1 MQNHSVPAPH
11 AFITRASRRKTGF
24 TLIELLVVIAII
36 SILAAILFPVFA
48 RARSNARKSACMS
61 NMKQLGLGL
70 MQYTQ
75 DYDERLPG
83 NEVAQGGFNQ
93 PLGWMQPPTAGVP
106 ETYRNWAR
114 DIMPY
119 VKSRQIYMCAE
130 SKPRSQDGAPG
141 GTTEV
146 PEPGGN
152 TNYLMN
158 GVVDSVNLARIESPA
173 DLVFLHEVRNFN
185 RVAQV
190 RPARIAGS
198 NPPQANSFQNAYF
211 DRLHFD
217 GANLLFCDGH
227 VKWQRR
233 DSMRYAQFGAPVA
246 LNPGKPTHL
255 ALDDVEADAN
265 RTLALN
271 VEF

>member
-1 MQNHSVPAPH
+1 MNNKSC
-11 AFITRASRRKTGF
+11 RARRKSSVRAFATEPGF

-75 DYDERLPG
+75 DYDETLPG
-83 NEVAQGGFNQ
+83 NELAFGGFGE
-93 PLGWMQPPTAGVP
+93 PLGWMQPYTPGNP
-106 ETYRNWAR
+106 NTYRNWAR
-114 DIMPY
+114 EIMPY
-119 VKSRQIYMCAE
+119 VKSKQIYMGAE

-141 GTTEV
+141 GTTKV
-146 PEPGGN
+146 AEPGAN

-158 GVVDSVNLARIESPA
+158 GVIESVNLARIQTPA

-190 RPARIAGS
+190 RPFRVAGS
-198 NPPQANSFQNAYF
+198 SPPQAANFQNA
-211 DRLHFD
+211 L
-217 GANLLFCDGH
+217 
-227 VKWQRR
+227 
-233 DSMRYAQFGAPVA
+233 
-246 LNPGKPTHL
+246 
-255 ALDDVEADAN
+255 
-265 RTLALN
+265 
-271 VEF
+271 

>member
-1 MQNHSVPAPH
+1 MKFRHSQLSLKQPK
-11 AFITRASRRKTGF
+11 RAF

-36 SILAAILFPVFA
+36 AILAAILFPVFA
-48 RARSNARKSACMS
+48 RARSNARRASCMS

-75 DYDERLPG
+75 DYDETLPG
-83 NEVAQGGFNQ
+83 NHVAQGGFNQ
-93 PLGWMQPPTAGVP
+93 PLGWMQPIEAGNVY
-106 ETYRNWAR
+106 TYRNWAR

-119 VKSRQIYMCAE
+119 VKSQQVYICPE
-130 SKPRSQDGAPG
+130 TKPRSTDGPPG

-146 PEPGGN
+146 PAPGGN

-158 GVVDSVNLARIESPA
+158 GVVESAPLARINTPA

-190 RPARIAGS
+190 RPFRIAGS
-198 NPPQANSFQNAYF
+198 NPPQASSFQHAYY

-233 DSMRYAQFGAPVA
+233 EMMRFAQFGAPVD
-246 LNPGKPTHL
+246 LNPGKPTNF
-255 ALDDVEADAN
+255 ALDEGGATAN
-265 RTLALN
+265 GTLVFNL
-271 VEF
+271 EF

>member
-1 MQNHSVPAPH
+1 MNSKK
-11 AFITRASRRKTGF
+11 TSRGF

-36 SILAAILFPVFA
+36 SILAAILFPVFG
-48 RARSNARKSACMS
+48 RARSNARRSACLS

-83 NEVAQGGFNQ
+83 NEVAAGGRNQ
-93 PLGWMQPPTAGVP
+93 PLGWMEPPTAGVP

-114 DIMPY
+114 EIMPY
-119 VKSRQIYMCAE
+119 VKSKQIYMCGE
-130 SKPRSQDGAPG
+130 SKPRSQDGPNS
-141 GTTEV
+141 GTGEV

-158 GVVDSVNLARIESPA
+158 GIVDSVNLARIESPSE
-173 DLVFLHEVRNFN
+173 LIFLHEVRNFN

-190 RPARIAGS
+190 RPFRVAGS
-198 NPPQANSFQNAYF
+198 SPPQATTFQHAYY

-233 DSMRYAQFGAPVA
+233 DSMRFAQFGAPVA
-246 LNPGKPTHL
+246 LNPSMPTNL
-255 ALDDVEADAN
+255 ALDDAAALSN
-265 RTLALN
+265 NTLVFN
-271 VEF
+271 TEF

>member
-1 MQNHSVPAPH
+1 MQVVHRGRN
-11 AFITRASRRKTGF
+11 RRGF
-24 TLIELLVVIAII
+24 TLIELLITITII
-36 SILAAILFPVFA
+36 SLLAAILFPVFGRA
-48 RARSNARKSACMS
+48 RANARRSACLS

-83 NEVAQGGFNQ
+83 NEVAAGGINQ
-93 PLGWMQPPTAGVP
+93 PQGWLQPATPGVP

-114 DIMPY
+114 EIMPY
-119 VKSRQIYMCAE
+119 VKSTQIYMCGE
-130 SKPRSQDGAPG
+130 SKPRSQDGPAG

-146 PEPGGN
+146 PAPGGN

-158 GVVDSVNLARIESPA
+158 GVVDSVGLSTIQSPA
-173 DLVFLHEVRNFN
+173 DLIFLHEVRNFN

-190 RPARIAGS
+190 RPTRIAGS
-198 NPPQANSFQNAYF
+198 NPPQATTFQHAYY

-233 DSMRYAQFGAPVA
+233 DSIRFAQFGAPVA
-246 LNPGKPTHL
+246 LNPSMPTHL
-255 ALDDVEADAN
+255 ALDDTAATN
-265 RTLALN
+265 NLSLTLNLD
-271 VEF
+271 F

>member
-1 MQNHSVPAPH
+1 MQKKRLAG
-11 AFITRASRRKTGF
+11 RRSGF

-36 SILAAILFPVFA
+36 SILAAILFPVFGRA
-48 RARSNARKSACMS
+48 RATARKAACMS

-75 DYDERLPG
+75 DYDETLPG

-93 PLGWMQPPTAGVP
+93 PLGWLQPQTAGVP

-119 VKSRQIYMCAE
+119 VKSRQVYICAE
-130 SKPRSQDGAPG
+130 AKPRSQDGPAG

-158 GVVDSVNLARIESPA
+158 GNVDSVSLARIQSAAE
-173 DLVFLHEVRNFN
+173 LIFLHEVRNFN

-190 RPARIAGS
+190 RPARVAGS
-198 NPPQANSFQNAYF
+198 SPATATTFQHAYY
-211 DRLHFD
+211 DRLHSD

-233 DSMRYAQFGAPVA
+233 DTMRFAQFGAPA
-246 LNPGKPTHL
+246 ELNPGQPTHL
-255 ALDDVEADAN
+255 ALDDAQATAN
-265 RTLALN
+265 NTLVLKTQL
-271 VEF
+271 